1 MKSSRR
7 LTSLLLGAA
16 LLAPVA
22 AFADKNDDLYAKGQ
36 AANNR
41 GDAMAAQDAFCAVDP
56 SYKDAGAMCAQAKQ
70 AAQTVINLHNKRFL
84 DATQALQEGRLDDA
98 EKLFRSVKFGPRV
111 DLAQRKIQEIA
122 DLKAKK
128 QQADAAASAAAASNA
143 KVEQG
148 VQAFNRGDFATAKA
162 NLPPGHEILGRI
174 SQYESKMAEGNRL
187 MGAKDYAA
195 AYAAFAD
202 ARTIAPNG
210 PGDPSGSAGRAQQA
224 MSSASAT
231 PSNPPPTTPTK
242 AAVRDEVKKIDE
254 ASYIAQAQKL
264 IGKKDYK
271 RARRFL
277 NDVIAQNFRNTEAA
291 DLLKS
296 LPDEERSGNGP
307 AEEDPVLA
315 AAINDFYSGNYSD
328 ANARLQNYV
337 VQTKPAKPG
346 LSQFYLG
353 VIQATQYYLGGETN
367 PNLLQEAKRR
377 FKEAKG
383 VEGFVPPEKY
393 ISPKI
398 MRVYQSA
405 G

>member
-22 AFADKNDDLYAKGQ
+22 AFADKNDDLYNKGQ

-41 GDAMAAQDAFCAVDP
+41 GDAMAAQDAFCAIDP
-56 SYKDAGAMCAQAKQ
+56 SYKDAASMCSQAKQ

-128 QQADAAASAAAASNA
+128 QQADQAASAAAASNA
-143 KVEQG
+143 KTEQG
-148 VQAFNRGDFATAKA
+148 IQAFNRGDFATAKA
-162 NLPPGHEILGRI
+162 NLPSGHELLGKI

-187 MGAKDYAA
+187 MGAKEYSG

-202 ARTIAPNG
+202 ARNIAPNG
-210 PGDPSGSAGRAQQA
+210 PGDPSGALGRAQQA
-224 MSSASAT
+224 MAANNGPST
-231 PSNPPPTTPTK
+231 PPQPTK
-242 AAVRDEVKKIDE
+242 AAVRDEVKKVDVG
-254 ASYIAQAQKL
+254 ATLAAAQKAFN
-264 IGKKDYK
+264 KKEYG
-271 RARRFL
+271 RARILAGQVLAQDRGNAEAKQIL
-277 NDVIAQNFRNTEAA
+277 ND
-291 DLLKS
+291 
-296 LPDEERSGNGP
+296 LPEEQVTASS
-307 AEEDPVLA
+307 ASEEDPLLA
-315 AAINDFYSGNYSD
+315 AAIQQYYQANYSD
-328 ANARLQNYV
+328 AADSLKFYIFQKGRKQGLAR
-337 VQTKPAKPG
+337 
-346 LSQFYLG
+346 FYLG
-353 VIQATQYYLGGETN
+353 ATLATQYYLGGEN
-367 PNLLQEAKRR
+367 DNQLLQDAKKK

-383 VEGFVPPEKY
+383 VEGFNPPEKY
-393 ISPKI
+393 VSPKI
-398 MRVYQSA
+398 MKLFQTA